1 MSVLPRRVTSFPN
14 PGLFADADCSSLSE
28 APTRP
33 EVPVVRPSAY
43 FRWQPGMA
51 WFLALGIAPIV
62 LPVTGLLVLLV
73 RLTSRGPGLYRQLR
87 VGKNGKVFWIY
98 KIRTMYCDA
107 EKETGPVWTAENDPR
122 VTPVGR
128 VLRRFH
134 LDELPQLFNVLKGEM
149 TLVGPRPERPEF
161 AQVLA
166 RAVPGYLQR
175 CAVLPGITGLAQI
188 NLPPDSDLD
197 SVRRKLVLDLEYI
210 ERGNI
215 WLDARILLC
224 TALKLVGLPGLKIA
238 RWLRLTRTVRI
249 PDWMRTEATHV
260 ANLPKTYTDA
270 VSHSVSKP
278 HNGHRHAFPSQ
289 WTPVRKPR

>member
-14 PGLFADADCSSLSE
+14 SYILADTEPGSASE
-28 APTRP
+28 APTHP
-33 EVPVVRPSAY
+33 EVPAVRPSAY
-43 FRWQPGMA
+43 FKWQPGIA
-51 WFLALGIAPIV
+51 WCLAVCIVPVV
-62 LPVTGLLVLLV
+62 LPITAILVLLV
-73 RLTSRGPGLYRQLR
+73 RLTSPGPGLYRQLR
-87 VGKNGKVFWIY
+87 VGKNGKLFWIY

-122 VTPVGR
+122 ITPVGR
-128 VLRRFH
+128 ILRRFH
-134 LDELPQLFNVLKGEM
+134 LDELPQLLNVLKGEM
-149 TLVGPRPERPEF
+149 TLIGPRPERPEF

-166 RAVPGYLQR
+166 RAIPGYLQR

-188 NLPPDSDLD
+188 NLPPDTDLD

-215 WLDARILLC
+215 WLDARIFLC

-238 RWLRLTRTVRI
+238 RWLGLTRTPRI
-249 PDWMRTEATHV
+249 PHWMRSGTMPEA
-260 ANLPKTYTDA
+260 NMPKTYTDA
-270 VSHSVSKP
+270 VSHSLSKP
-278 HNGHRHAFPSQ
+278 HNGHRHAFSTQ